1 MYQENL
7 REAVKLVKAE
17 GIVSE
22 SLTMSIILWKQRS
35 DLYARLMRAMRRL
48 QLESNKWN

>member
-22 SLTMSIILWKQRS
+22 SLMMTIILWKKRS
-35 DLYARLMRAMRRL
+35 DLYMRLYNAIRRL
-48 QLESNKWN
+48 ERNYKWN